1 MKRADLVAIGP
12 GECPIARKIA
22 IVLGAPRIVNAL
34 FGEAERLGQDHFHRL
49 GEELND
55 YVRWSRPSTLFSLHG
70 LRMSE
75 VANGTMDIAP
85 DSEGSNPCWLT
96 TIEGERVCSYR
107 LS

>member
-85 DSEGSNPCWLT
+85 TRRAAIRAGS
-96 TIEGERVCSYR
+96 R
-107 LS
+107 LSKANACALTA